1 METHEIKAL
10 KTSLSYHCL
19 YSLMVSKGLITKEDY
34 INHSILLRDVAIK
47 AMEQL
52 PDSEDVIEVIK
63 DVYVNIANSAK

>member
-10 KTSLSYHCL
+10 ETNLSYHCL
-19 YSLMVSKGLITKEDY
+19 YSLMVTKGLITKDEY

-52 PDSEDVIEVIK
+52 PDSEEVIEVIK